1 MGGLLVIGLLGVGVM
16 LFLLFLLFL
25 LMMLMMLMMLILVF
39 RLCLDWPASSG
50 VCRIHANDANHANF
64 GREALFYGGLSLAVG
79 LLTHANDLLMM
90 PPYSEKTP

>member
-25 LMMLMMLMMLILVF
+25 LMMLMMLILVF

-50 VCRIHANDANHANF
+50 VCRIHAIYAIPAI
-64 GREALFYGGLSLAVG
+64 
-79 LLTHANDLLMM
+79 
-90 PPYSEKTP
+90 PCI